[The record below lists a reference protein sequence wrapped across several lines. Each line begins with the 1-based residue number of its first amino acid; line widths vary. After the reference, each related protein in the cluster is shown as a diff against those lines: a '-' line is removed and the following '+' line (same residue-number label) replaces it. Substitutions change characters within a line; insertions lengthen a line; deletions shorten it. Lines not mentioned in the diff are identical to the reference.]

1 MRWFQAMT
9 VYFKKPVNWNATKQ
23 YPSVLIFPTE
33 GEGKTQHH
41 TMHVCTHMHTY
52 THL

>member
-1 MRWFQAMT
+1 MT

-33 GEGKTQHH
+33 GAGKTHH
-41 TMHVCTHMHTY
+41 HITHACTHVHTY